1 MIQRDSAHAITVK
14 RRGQVELPLM
24 PDSDI
29 SSAPRA
35 PNPLLA
41 GLGRVLEAA
50 LNRLVDLDVD
60 TRARMAALEGRAVTL
75 DIRNTALALR
85 VEVADGRLRV
95 GPAFG
100 GDSALRVAATPASL
114 LALAFARR
122 HDGGLAPGMVEI
134 GGDAELARRLQ
145 QIATRFAPDVDA
157 VFTRV
162 FGDVL
167 GFQIARSLRR
177 GLAGARNATHAL
189 AQDAAEFL
197 SEEGR
202 DVVAKAELDT
212 FLDEVDALRERADR
226 LDARVHRVQ
235 ATRA

>member
-1 MIQRDSAHAITVK
+1 M
-14 RRGQVELPLM
+14 
-24 PDSDI
+24 
-29 SSAPRA
+29 
-35 PNPLLA
+35 
-41 GLGRVLEAA
+41 
-50 LNRLVDLDVD
+50 
-60 TRARMAALEGRAVTL
+60 
-75 DIRNTALALR
+75 
-85 VEVADGRLRV
+85 
-95 GPAFG
+95 
-100 GDSALRVAATPASL
+100 
-114 LALAFARR
+114 
-122 HDGGLAPGMVEI
+122 
-134 GGDAELARRLQ
+134 
-145 QIATRFAPDVDA
+145 
-157 VFTRV
+157 FTRV

-177 GLAGARNATHAL
+177 GLAGARNAAHAL